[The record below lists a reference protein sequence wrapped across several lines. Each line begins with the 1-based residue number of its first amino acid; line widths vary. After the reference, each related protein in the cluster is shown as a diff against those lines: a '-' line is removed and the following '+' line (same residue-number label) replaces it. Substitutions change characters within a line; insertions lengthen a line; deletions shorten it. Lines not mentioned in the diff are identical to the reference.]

1 MLGLKWSNLGPEV
14 DKDPAGYKDMGI
26 IGTALA
32 TLIVPYHD
40 TYPLWS
46 INQTA

>member
-1 MLGLKWSNLGPEV
+1 MLGLKCSDLGPEV